1 MNISKMLLEHG
12 YLIKGYNDYIQNID
26 LNVFC
31 KLKFGAVGSYKSSKP
46 TFLNIQDLF

>member
-12 YLIKGYNDYIQNID
+12 YLIKQGYNDCIQNIN
-26 LNVFC
+26 LNEFC
-31 KLKFGAVGSYKSSKP
+31 KLKFGTVGSYKSS